1 MSSLSDLRKTFLPMY
16 CQNRPNIHKFVSV
29 MSSDAIPINLKLLA
43 IFVWHLKNL
52 LCIFDLFLSLNS
64 IPSSATM

>member
-1 MSSLSDLRKTFLPMY
+1 MY
-16 CQNRPNIHKFVSV
+16 CQNRPNIHKFESV

-52 LCIFDLFLSLNS
+52 ICIFDLFLSLNS